1 MKKLALFAFAAISFT
16 AFSCKQKHTTVGEP
30 TMVVEDSVNVE
41 KAEIPAADSV
51 EGVTVDSS
59 KTENSAQT
67 MKDSVAK

>member
-16 AFSCKQKHTTVGEP
+16 AISCKQEPTTVI
-30 TMVVEDSVNVE
+30 EDSVNVE

-59 KTENSAQT
+59 KTVNPAGT
-67 MKDSVAK
+67 TKDSVAK

>member
-16 AFSCKQKHTTVGEP
+16 AISCKQEPTSVGEP
-30 TMVVEDSVNVE
+30 TTVIEDSVNVE

-59 KTENSAQT
+59 KTVNLAET
-67 MKDSVAK
+67 TKDSVAK

>member
-16 AFSCKQKHTTVGEP
+16 AMSCKQEPTKVGEP
-30 TMVVEDSVNVE
+30 ITIDEDSVSVE

-59 KTENSAQT
+59 KTVNTAET
-67 MKDSVAK
+67 TKDSVTK